1 MTATVCP
8 ACDAAVL
15 LVQADRQG
23 GTAPQV
29 FDPQPSTGDH
39 YDTKLSDDLAFV
51 AMAAVSAQNL
61 RGRIP
66 LYRSHRW
73 SCPAQLKVRPPRACP
88 SWGGYS
94 QAAAGGKDAAGTV
107 IAVPSWPQPWQRVK
121 GTVRDT
127 DDLLS
132 LDDTA
137 MPRRRMMV
145 LLAVNLWQATLAGQ
159 LTPDAMR
166 MGRRIRDP
174 KPGDLVCEVTAAARP
189 GGERR
194 GFGILLDRRREWL
207 PLEAEYSLEMGGEPD
222 ELSGDGGQGAE
233 DAWYVQYGPRPDH
246 VARWDNASFITVLA
260 DDRAYGG

>member
-1 MTATVCP
+1 MAICP
-8 ACDAAVL
+8 ACDANVL
-15 LVQADRQG
+15 VVEATRQG

-29 FDPQPSTGDH
+29 FDPQPGTGDR
-39 YDTKLSDDLAFV
+39 YDTKLSDDLAYV
-51 AMAAVSAQNL
+51 AVPAVSAQNL

-73 SCPAQLKVRPPRACP
+73 SCPNQLKVRPPRACP

-94 QAAAGGKDAAGTV
+94 QAASGGKDAATAA
-107 IAVPSWPQPWQRVK
+107 ISVPSWPQPWQGVK
-121 GTVRDT
+121 GAARRA

-132 LDDTA
+132 LDDAA

-145 LLAVNLWQATLAGQ
+145 TMALNLYQATLIGQ

-166 MGRRIRDP
+166 MGKRLRDP
-174 KPGDLVCEVTAAARP
+174 RTGDVVCEVTAAARP

-207 PLEAEYSLEMGGEPD
+207 PLEAEYSLAMGDEPD
-222 ELSGDGGQGAE
+222 ELSGDGSQGAG
-233 DAWYVQYGPRPDH
+233 DVWYLQYGPGPED
-246 VARWDNASFITVLA
+246 VARWDNAGFIAVVA
-260 DDRAYGG
+260 DDRASGD